1 MTVITTREA
10 ISLGLREA
18 LDNDERVFLMGEDI
32 AHYGGA
38 YAVTK
43 DFLKDY
49 GDSRIRD
56 TPICEDTIIGAAV
69 GSSMGGMRPIVEIMS
84 INFALLGMDQ
94 IINHAAKLRYMSDG
108 QLNVPIIIRTVTGGG
123 GQLAATHSQSFEG
136 WFASVPGLK
145 VAVPAYPCDA
155 LGLMRSAL
163 LEEDPV
169 IYVEHGLLY
178 KVSQEKC
185 SDSHIIPFGKAN
197 ITREGSDISLIAYSR
212 MSHVAYEA
220 ANILESENG
229 LSVEVIDLRTLN
241 PLDIDTI
248 VSSVKKTNQA
258 MIIEE
263 MCKTGGFASE
273 IISEIQER
281 IFDYLDGPINRI
293 NHPDIPTP
301 YAKNLEQVAI
311 PNKNAVVKAVKK
323 QLNI

>member
-1 MTVITTREA
+1 
-10 ISLGLREA
+10 
-18 LDNDERVFLMGEDI
+18 
-32 AHYGGA
+32 
-38 YAVTK
+38 
-43 DFLKDY
+43 
-49 GDSRIRD
+49 
-56 TPICEDTIIGAAV
+56 
-69 GSSMGGMRPIVEIMS
+69 
-84 INFALLGMDQ
+84 
-94 IINHAAKLRYMSDG
+94 
-108 QLNVPIIIRTVTGGG
+108 
-123 GQLAATHSQSFEG
+123 
-136 WFASVPGLK
+136 
-145 VAVPAYPCDA
+145 
-155 LGLMRSAL
+155 
-163 LEEDPV
+163 
-169 IYVEHGLLY
+169 
-178 KVSQEKC
+178 
-185 SDSHIIPFGKAN
+185 
-197 ITREGSDISLIAYSR
+197 

>member
-1 MTVITTREA
+1 MSVITTREA
-10 ISLGLREA
+10 ISLSLREA

-49 GDSRIRD
+49 GDLRIRD
-56 TPICEDTIIGAAV
+56 TPICEDTIIGTAV
-69 GSSMGGMRPIVEIMS
+69 GASMGGMRPIVEIMT
-84 INFALLGMDQ
+84 INFALLAMDQ
-94 IINHAAKLRYMSDG
+94 IINHAAKLRYMSNG
-108 QLNVPIIIRTVTGGG
+108 QFKVPIIIRTVTGGG

-155 LGLMRSAL
+155 LGLMRTAL

-178 KVSQEKC
+178 NITQEKC
-185 SDSHIIPFGKAN
+185 DDSHTIPFGKAN
-197 ITREGSDISLIAYSR
+197 ITREGNDITLISYSR
-212 MSHVAYEA
+212 MSHVSFEA
-220 ANILESENG
+220 ASILESEHG
-229 LSVEVIDLRTLN
+229 ISAEVIDLRTLN
-241 PLDIDTI
+241 PLDIDLI
-248 VSSVKKTNQA
+248 ASSVKKTSQA
-258 MIIEE
+258 MVIEE

-273 IISEIQER
+273 IISEIQEQV
-281 IFDYLDGPINRI
+281 FDYLDGPITRI

-301 YAKNLEQVAI
+301 YAKNLERVAI
-311 PNKNAVVKAVKK
+311 PNKNAVVKSVKR
-323 QLNI
+323 QLNV